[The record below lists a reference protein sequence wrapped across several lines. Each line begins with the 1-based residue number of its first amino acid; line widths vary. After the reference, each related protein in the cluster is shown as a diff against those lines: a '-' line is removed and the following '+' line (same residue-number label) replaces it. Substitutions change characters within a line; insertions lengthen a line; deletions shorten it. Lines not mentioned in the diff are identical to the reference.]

1 MDGQNQFSPFK
12 VRAKGN
18 LSGKSVFFLRAF
30 TLIEL
35 LVVIAIIA
43 VLMAILMPTLRRARE
58 SGKRAVCLNNTKNLA
73 LGWTIY
79 CGDNDGRLPNGQA
92 HEVGSERLGWVL
104 RVEAPYQTTPLE
116 APVELQ
122 LDAIKKGQLFPY
134 FPDVKAYRCPVAK
147 KNEMRTYSCIHAMN
161 GYPVQG
167 GPVIKNINEIKSPAM
182 RIVFIDDYGEDW
194 DAAWTVCYT
203 QPRWWNPIPM
213 RHGPGT
219 VLSYA
224 DGHSNWWNWKD
235 PRTVTLSKLSWQEAE
250 ALRASPQV
258 EQPDNQDLI
267 NIQKAYWGKLGYEI
281 N

>member
-1 MDGQNQFSPFK
+1 MDRQRKSNSF
-12 VRAKGN
+12 VAKNEGDQPH
-18 LSGKSVFFLRAF
+18 KSVFLLTAF

-43 VLMAILMPTLRRARE
+43 ILMAILMPMLRRARE
-58 SGKRAVCLNNTKNLA
+58 AGKRAVCLNNTKTLA
-73 LGWTIY
+73 FGWTMY

-92 HEVGSERLGWVL
+92 HEIGNQRLGWVL
-104 RVEAPYQTTPLE
+104 RVEAPYQTRPLE
-116 APVELQ
+116 TPVEVQ
-122 LDAIKKGQLFPY
+122 LNAIRNGQLFLYVPS
-134 FPDVKAYRCPVAK
+134 VKAYRCPVASK
-147 KNEMRTYSCIHAMN
+147 YEMRTYSSTHAMN

-167 GPVIKNINEIKSPAM
+167 GPIVKLLNTIKSPAM
-182 RIVFIDDYGEDW
+182 RIVFLDDYGEDW

-219 VLSYA
+219 VVSYA

-235 PRTVTLSKLSWQEAE
+235 PRTVALSKLTWEEAE

-258 EQPDNQDLI
+258 EQPDNQDLR
-267 NIQKAYWGKLGYEI
+267 NIQKAYWGKLGYNI